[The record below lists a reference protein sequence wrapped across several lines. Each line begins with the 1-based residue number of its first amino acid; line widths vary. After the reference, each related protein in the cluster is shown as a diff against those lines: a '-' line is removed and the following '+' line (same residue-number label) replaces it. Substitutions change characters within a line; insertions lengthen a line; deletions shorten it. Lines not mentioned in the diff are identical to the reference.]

1 MGYIFLSTRKSLN
14 ILVSVEMFVFGVLL
28 GFAEIQVKCNVSN
41 TCVMIIY
48 LDFVGRFKE
57 SEVL

>member
-1 MGYIFLSTRKSLN
+1 M
-14 ILVSVEMFVFGVLL
+14 LVSVEMFVFGVLL